1 MIYALQTERGKVNIA
16 RLVLRKI
23 TREVISRFSEV
34 VYIAN
39 EKGQST
45 SLLNMMSENKEVNF
59 IQIKKAED
67 KIVIKINVVLKF
79 GVSISNTSKKII
91 AETKKEIFNLT
102 GIEIDSVIVNI
113 IGLKSKNIVK
123 RDIQIKGWLGYGRFI
138 NTN

>member
-123 RDIQIKGWLGYGRFI
+123 RDIQIKG
-138 NTN
+138 